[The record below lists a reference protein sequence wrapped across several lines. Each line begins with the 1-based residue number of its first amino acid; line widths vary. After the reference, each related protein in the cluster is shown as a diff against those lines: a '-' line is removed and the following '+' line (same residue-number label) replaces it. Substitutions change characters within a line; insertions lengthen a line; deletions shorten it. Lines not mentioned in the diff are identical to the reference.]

1 MFLGLLCA
9 AFFWRIWT
17 PSAID
22 RASFAA
28 GDFSGQFYAS
38 AVYQSERFWQGQLP
52 LWNPYVYSGHPF
64 LADVQS
70 ASFYPPRWI
79 TILLAGPGG
88 FTYFALEMEA
98 IAHVFL
104 AGAFTFAFAWRV
116 LKDRLAA
123 LVAAIVFAFG
133 GYLTSYPILQ
143 LAILETVTW
152 LPLLLLLVDIAFTA
166 ARARPA
172 LSTKSPTEPP
182 AGGRWSGEAEGSRSA
197 ASVGAGLVMA
207 IALLAGHPQTAL
219 HMAYLALLY
228 GVWRAYSQRTGWREA
243 AARFAV
249 LGLIGLGAS
258 AAQWLPSLE
267 FMRLSTR
274 SELGYDALA
283 GGFALRD
290 TVQMLLPGTTGAWSP
305 LYVGLVPLL
314 LAVSAMLS
322 HAKRLAFFWLAIA
335 LSAFVLS
342 LGGSTFLYNL
352 LYQWVPGFNLFRSQ
366 ERAAGIMSF
375 ALAIAAGIG
384 FAALRTQDSPRL
396 TGLMRRTLGWLV
408 AGLVLL
414 AAVLFALW
422 QVTGAPD
429 VTTALDRTVFAAFL
443 ALASI
448 GWLNLPQSPPSAG
461 RRLWPMLLLALIVF
475 DLFTI
480 NWQTDLERRPPEA
493 QTTFPGLLAQV
504 RADPDLARVDGRDA
518 LDGNWGDLTRVHSV
532 NGVSPLVMHT
542 YARLRDTLPKER
554 EWQLLS
560 VKYVVDQADGLSVP
574 AEAIARDAWEGHS
587 LTLFRL
593 SASTPRAWVV
603 HRAHV
608 VDEGAA
614 LAALA
619 DQSFDVSSEALVSQP
634 VPLSAASAISSS
646 ARVSIYE
653 PERIVIDVEAA
664 ADGLLV
670 LSELDYPGWHATVDG
685 RAVPVLRAN
694 AALRAVVVPAGSHRV
709 EMSFAP
715 ASVTLGLALS
725 IGSWLAGSLALV
737 LLARHRWG

>member
-1 MFLGLLCA
+1 MFDRLKPVLRGAAPYGFLGLLCA

-38 AVYQSERFWQGQLP
+38 AVYQSERLWQGQLP

-104 AGAFTFAFAWRV
+104 AGAFIFAFAWRV
-116 LKDRLAA
+116 LKDRIAA

-152 LPLLLLLVDIAFTA
+152 LPLLLLLVDIAFTS
-166 ARARPA
+166 ARA
-172 LSTKSPTEPP
+172 
-182 AGGRWSGEAEGSRSA
+182 GSRST

-290 TVQMLLPGTTGAWSP
+290 IVQMLLPGTTGAWSP

-314 LAVSAMLS
+314 LAVFAVLGDG
-322 HAKRLAFFWLAIA
+322 KRLAFFWLAIA
-335 LSAFVLS
+335 LGAFVLS
-342 LGGSTFLYNL
+342 LGGATFLYNL

-384 FAALRTQDSPRL
+384 FAALRAQDSQRL
-396 TGLMRRTLGWLV
+396 AGLMRRALGWLV

-422 QVTGAPD
+422 QAAYARGAPD

-448 GWLNLPQSPPSAG
+448 GWLKLRQPPSTG
-461 RRLWPMLLLALIVF
+461 RPLWPALALALIVF
-475 DLFTI
+475 DLFTT
-480 NWQTDLERRPPEA
+480 NWRTDLEPRLPELQA
-493 QTTFPGLLAQV
+493 ALPGLLDTV
-504 RADPDLARVDGRDA
+504 RADADLARVDDRGWLEGNWGNLAHVQSVNGASPLVIGHYARVRDA
-518 LDGNWGDLTRVHSV
+518 LT
-532 NGVSPLVMHT
+532 
-542 YARLRDTLPKER
+542 KER
-554 EWQLLS
+554 EWELFN
-560 VKYVVDQADGLSVP
+560 VKYAIIDQDSLSVP
-574 AEAIARDAWEGHS
+574 AEVVDSRSG
-587 LTLFRL
+587 LGRPLNLFRL
-593 SASTPRAWVV
+593 ADPAPRVWMV
-603 HRAHV
+603 HRARV
-608 VDEGAA
+608 MDDDSA

-619 DQSFDVSSEALVSQP
+619 DVAFDLHREAIVAEP
-634 VPLSAASAISSS
+634 VTVTESS
-646 ARVSIYE
+646 AGSSLRVSTYG
-653 PERIVIDVEAA
+653 PERIVVDVDASAA
-664 ADGLLV
+664 GLLM
-670 LSELDYPGWHATVDG
+670 LSELDYPGWRATLDG
-685 RAVPVLRAN
+685 AETPVVRADV
-694 AALRAVVVPAGSHRV
+694 ALRSVVVPVGHHRV
-709 EMSFAP
+709 EMVFQPSSVWIGVGISGVTCFA
-715 ASVTLGLALS
+715 GL
-725 IGSWLAGSLALV
+725 IV
-737 LLARHRWG
+737 LARSMRRRHER

>member
-38 AVYQSERFWQGQLP
+38 ALYQSERLWQGQLP

-70 ASFYPPRWI
+70 AGFYPPRWI

-88 FTYFALEMEA
+88 FTYFALELEA

-116 LKDRLAA
+116 LKDKIAA
-123 LVAAIVFAFG
+123 LVVAIVFAFG

-152 LPLLLLLVDIAFTA
+152 LPLLLLLVDIAFTS
-166 ARARPA
+166 ARA
-172 LSTKSPTEPP
+172 
-182 AGGRWSGEAEGSRSA
+182 GSRSA
-197 ASVGAGLVMA
+197 ATVGAGLVMA

-290 TVQMLLPGTTGAWSP
+290 IIQMLLPGTTGAWSP

-314 LAVSAMLS
+314 LVVPAMLS
-322 HAKRLAFFWLAIA
+322 HGRRLAFFWLAIA
-335 LSAFVLS
+335 LGAFVLS
-342 LGGSTFLYNL
+342 LGGATFLYNL

-375 ALAIAAGIG
+375 ALAVAAGIG

-396 TGLMRRTLGWLV
+396 TGLMRRALGWLV
-408 AGLVLL
+408 AGFVLL

-448 GWLNLPQSPPSAG
+448 GWLKLPQSPPSAG
-461 RRLWPMLLLALIVF
+461 RRLWSMLLLALIVF

-493 QTTFPGLLAQV
+493 QTAFPGLLAQV
-504 RADPDLARVDGRDA
+504 RADLDLVRVDGRDA
-518 LDGNWGDLTRVHSV
+518 LDGNWGNLTRVHSV

-554 EWQLLS
+554 EWQLLG

-603 HRAHV
+603 HRARV
-608 VDEGAA
+608 VDEGSA
-614 LAALA
+614 LATLA
-619 DQSFDVSSEALVSQP
+619 DQSFDVLSEALVSQP
-634 VPLSAASAISSS
+634 VPLSAAPVSSA

-653 PERIVIDVEAA
+653 PERIVIDVGAA

-725 IGSWLAGSLALV
+725 IGSWLAVSLALV
-737 LLARHRWG
+737 WLARRRWG